1 MAVFDR
7 SLEDEPELPSST
19 PVEEEGTREAAA
31 PAWGP
36 GKRILF
42 RFAFSYLSLFLL
54 SIFVGVL
61 SFIPRLGDA
70 ASWYY
75 QLWIALVP
83 WVGKHLLG
91 VTATPHPS
99 GSGDTM
105 ADWVAAFCGLVLALA
120 ATVVWSLFDRKRANY
135 TRLYEWLRVCVRFGL
150 GLTMIEYGG
159 LKIVPS
165 QFPPPSLDRLMQPF
179 GDASPMGI
187 LWTFMGASA
196 PYTIFAGFIEWL
208 GGVLLLF
215 RRTALLGALVSIG
228 ALTNVVML
236 NYCYDVPVKLFSSHL
251 LAMAIL
257 LAAHD
262 LRRLA
267 NLLVLNRPAPA
278 APDPRLVQRRGLR
291 NAALAFQWVAAV
303 GFSAFMINTGWHQLH
318 DYTSTR
324 SPLRGVW
331 NVEELQVDGQA
342 GPPGAEALRWRRL
355 IFDYPGTFAVQLTSD
370 SRHRFRVK
378 LDEARK
384 TMALTKRDDPA
395 WKSSLVYQR
404 AAPDRLTLEGTF
416 DGHRVRASLHRIE
429 ESTFLLITR
438 GFHWVNE
445 DPFNR

>member
-7 SLEDEPELPSST
+7 SMEIEPEPPDAT
-19 PVEEEGTREAAA
+19 PAEGMDREAAA

-42 RFAFSYLSLFLL
+42 RFAFSYLSLYLL

-61 SFIPRLGDA
+61 ALLPGAGFVAD
-70 ASWYY
+70 WYY
-75 QLWIALVP
+75 QVWTAVVP
-83 WVGKHLLG
+83 WVGRHLFA
-91 VTATPHPS
+91 VSATVHPT

-105 ADWVAAFCGLVLALA
+105 ADWVAVFCSLVLALA
-120 ATVVWSLFDRKRANY
+120 ATVVWSLLDRKRADY
-135 TRLYEWLRVCVRFGL
+135 ARLYEWLRVGVRFGL

-165 QFPPPSLDRLMQPF
+165 QFPPPTLDRLTQPF
-179 GDASPMGI
+179 GDASPMGL

-196 PYTIFAGFIEWL
+196 PYTIFAGLTEWA
-208 GGVLLLF
+208 GGMLLLF
-215 RRTALLGALVSIG
+215 RRTTLLGALVSIG

-236 NYCYDVPVKLFSSHL
+236 NLCYDVPVKLFSSHL
-251 LAMAIL
+251 LAMAVF

-267 NLLVLNRPAPA
+267 DLLVLNRPAPA

-291 NAALAFQWVAAV
+291 RAGLAFQAVAAV
-303 GFSAFMINTGWHQLH
+303 GFSALILSMGWHQIQNR
-318 DYTSTR
+318 TVR

-342 GPPGAEALRWRRL
+342 GPPPGAEALRWHRL
-355 IFDYPGTFAVQLTSD
+355 VLDRPGTFAVQLTSD
-370 SRHRFRVK
+370 SRQRYGLK
-378 LDEARK
+378 LDAAHK
-384 TMALTKRDDPA
+384 TMALTRRDDPV
-395 WKSSLVYQR
+395 WKSALSYQR
-404 AAPDRLTLEGTF
+404 PAPDRLTLEGTF
-416 DGHRVRASLHRIE
+416 DGHKVRASLHRVE
-429 ESTFLLITR
+429 DSKFLLVTR